1 MKNSKFSYYV
11 REGVSS
17 IFTHGFMSFASV
29 CIIIACL
36 IIMGSFSLLAVNVN
50 SIISGFENENVLLA
64 YVDDSLSENDARALQ
79 SQILSVPNVESA
91 TFMSREE
98 AMQEFLGKY
107 KDQSRFAN
115 IDASVF
121 RDRYIIYMQDI
132 NLTQQTQD
140 SLMNVQGVGQVN
152 ANLTIAKGLVTLR
165 NIVTGVSVVLVVIL
179 LIISLFI
186 MSNTI
191 KLATFE
197 RREEIA
203 IMKMVGA
210 TNSFIRWPFVF
221 QGFILG
227 LIGSFAAFILQW
239 VIYNVITH
247 RISGGTETLGFITTV
262 PFSHTAILL
271 FLVFAVIGF
280 GVGVGGSAMAIRKYL
295 KV

>member
-1 MKNSKFSYYV
+1 MKSAKFSYYI

-17 IFTHGFMSFASV
+17 IFSHGFMSFASV
-29 CIIIACL
+29 CIIVACL
-36 IIMGSFSLLAVNVN
+36 IIMGSFSLLSVNVS
-50 SIISGFENENVLLA
+50 SIIKGFEDENVLLA
-64 YVDDSLSENDARALQ
+64 YVDENLSENDARALQ
-79 SQILSVPNVESA
+79 SQVEAVSNVESA
-91 TFMSREE
+91 TFMSRQE

-107 KDQSRFAN
+107 EDQSRFEN

-121 RDRYIIYMQDI
+121 RDRYIVYMKDI
-132 NLTQQTQD
+132 TLTQQTMD
-140 SLMNVQGVGQVN
+140 DLKNVSGIARVN
-152 ANLTIAKGLVTLR
+152 ANLTIAKGLVTVR
-165 NIVTGVSVVLVVIL
+165 NIVTGVSVVLVAIL
-179 LIISLFI
+179 LVISLFI

-239 VIYNVITH
+239 LIYNLITSK
-247 RISGGTETLGFITTV
+247 IVGGSGSLGFISTV
-262 PFSHTAILL
+262 PFSHAAITL
-271 FLVFAVIGF
+271 FLVFLLIGF